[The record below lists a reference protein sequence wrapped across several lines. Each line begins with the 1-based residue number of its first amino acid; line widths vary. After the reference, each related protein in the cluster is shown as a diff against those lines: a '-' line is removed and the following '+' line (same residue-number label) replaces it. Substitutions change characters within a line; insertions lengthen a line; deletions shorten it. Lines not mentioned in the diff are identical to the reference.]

1 MWLPATQQSLQIGEL
16 GTFHFESGWYV
27 YVGSAKGPG
36 GIKSRTDRH
45 LTLHRENAKPLIW
58 NIDDLREAVVIEEI
72 WFSYDEASLEHEWS
86 QAIMKHFRAEV
97 PVKRFGSKDCKAK
110 CPAHLFRLAKRPVA
124 AALRSAFNPNKKLIH
139 LEFVSSSHGKQ
150 SKIEHLAQKSAST
163 APSRVK
169 NKFGRK

>member
-1 MWLPATQQSLQIGEL
+1 MLQNAPGTYALVMRLPAARRLPIGRRREIH
-16 GTFHFESGWYV
+16 FFESGWYI

-124 AALRSAFNPNKKLIH
+124 AALRSAFNPSKKPIH
-139 LEFVSSSHGKQ
+139 LEFVR
-150 SKIEHLAQKSAST
+150 I
-163 APSRVK
+163 
-169 NKFGRK
+169 